1 MIKKNNTQTHAIMEF
16 LLQLIAEIFNRDV
29 ASEQPAQ
36 PISTMQE
43 NSVVAPANEEITAT
57 EDDLVA
63 GVPNIFSIIKFH

>member
-1 MIKKNNTQTHAIMEF
+1 MEF
-16 LLQLIAEIFNRDV
+16 LLQLIAEIFNRD
-29 ASEQPAQ
+29 AAGEQPAQ

>member
-1 MIKKNNTQTHAIMEF
+1 MEF